1 MCLDALL
8 RLVVVILIFS
18 FEEEL
23 FERFLDDTFDCLLY
37 LFDLMSVIPFLIT
50 TIAPLLPFIS
60 SPQLQQQLQFLF
72 RCLELFSSSKILRMT
87 KDYPNIL
94 AIRITL
100 LRSFKYLIIPIYFY
114 FVFNIF
120 FGAIIYLL
128 EPCYRYDTCSWDNLF
143 ESSFYSVVTMT
154 TSKNRSFLT
163 SLSLLSTHFAILL
176 LPPPLDS
183 PQPVMETRSRPFS
196 LLVSLARSS
205 CFLVPFSYQCLWLL
219 LEMNI
224 TMFGPL
230 SNKTVKW
237 IFLRMSSNSSMKKK

>member
-8 RLVVVILIFS
+8 RLIVAILVFF

-23 FERFLDDTFDCLLY
+23 FERFLDDTFDCILS
-37 LFDLMSVIPFLIT
+37 LFDLMSVIPFIIT
-50 TIAPLLPFIS
+50 KLAPLLPFIS
-60 SPQLQQQLQFLF
+60 SPQQSQLQLLF

-87 KDYPNIL
+87 KDHPNIL

-128 EPCYRYDTCSWDNLF
+128 EPCYQYDTCSWDNLF

-154 TSKNRSFLT
+154 TSKN
-163 SLSLLSTHFAILL
+163 
-176 LPPPLDS
+176 
-183 PQPVMETRSRPFS
+183 
-196 LLVSLARSS
+196 
-205 CFLVPFSYQCLWLL
+205 
-219 LEMNI
+219 
-224 TMFGPL
+224 
-230 SNKTVKW
+230 
-237 IFLRMSSNSSMKKK
+237 